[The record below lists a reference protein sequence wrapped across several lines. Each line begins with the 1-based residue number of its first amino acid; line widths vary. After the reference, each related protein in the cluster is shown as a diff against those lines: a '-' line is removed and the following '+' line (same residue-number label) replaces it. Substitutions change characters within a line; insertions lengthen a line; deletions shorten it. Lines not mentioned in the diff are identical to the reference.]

1 MKPEYVYLQPK
12 YVEKFRCDGE
22 KCPANCC
29 ERDWRIFI
37 DRETREK
44 YFRAESAERELT
56 KHLEPDEESGDF
68 LLVRDEKNRCPFL
81 TEKKLCGIQL
91 QRGENFL
98 SQTCSSYPRRLFR
111 FGEVIEK
118 SLSPTCP
125 LAAELILNPDTR
137 IEFEFSPV
145 KLPAYAKGI
154 LFVGENFV
162 PPELSPH
169 FVEMQVTA
177 ISILSERR
185 LTIDKR
191 LTVAGYYFYQA
202 ERIFSGGES
211 KLLATLNKVYTS
223 EEFFKDKVPDLI
235 SSVQFQI
242 LEYVQIIFPVLAELR
257 EKNCL
262 TKGNEKY
269 FEFVENAMSTDLDAP
284 EDFNFN
290 DLAESYFDLR
300 EIREIF
306 LKNFSGSLENYLVN
320 EFFGN
325 VYPARVPGNF
335 TENFG
340 IFVLS
345 FKILELVAVSMFALS
360 RSDEKFRA
368 EFFKAVYELSADLAH
383 NEKFSEV
390 LNSAVRDKEIALVM
404 RGLLI
409 NR

>member
-12 YVEKFRCDGE
+12 YVGKFQCDGE

-29 ERDWRIFI
+29 ERDWKIFI

-44 YFRAESAERELT
+44 YFRAESPERELT
-56 KHLEPDEESGDF
+56 KYLEHDEDSGDF
-68 LLVRDEKNRCPFL
+68 LLLRDEKNRCPFL

-91 QRGENFL
+91 QHGEKFL
-98 SQTCSSYPRRLFR
+98 SLTCSSYPRRLFR
-111 FGEVIEK
+111 FGEVIER

-125 LAAELILNPDTR
+125 LAAELILNPETR
-137 IEFEFSPV
+137 IDFEFSPV
-145 KLPAYAKGI
+145 KLPKYAKGI

-162 PPELSPH
+162 PPEILPY

-185 LTIDKR
+185 LTLDKR
-191 LTVAGYYFYQA
+191 LTVLGYYLYQA
-202 ERIFSGGES
+202 ERIFLSGEPNLS
-211 KLLATLNKVYTS
+211 ATLNKVYTS
-223 EEFFKDKVPDLI
+223 EEFFKDKVPNLI

-242 LEYVQIIFPVLAELR
+242 LEFVQIIFPVLAELR

-269 FEFVENAMSTDLDAP
+269 FSIVENAMSTDLDAP
-284 EDFNFN
+284 EKFGFN

-300 EIREIF
+300 DLREIF

-340 IFVLS
+340 IFILS
-345 FKILELVAVSMFALS
+345 YKILELVAVSMFALS

-368 EFFKAVYELSADLAH
+368 EFLKAVYELSTDLAH

-390 LNSAVRDKEIALVM
+390 VTAAVRDKEIALLM